1 MKLIQFIKVH
11 QFIYSQVKKNAES
24 IFLSELEPLIYFCP
38 IKISGSYFPMIDS
51 VPKKIKNIS
60 KSKSKM
66 LSAVSAEAGGRGLK
80 ETEDESRDLF
90 FCQSRPV
97 Q

>member
-1 MKLIQFIKVH
+1 MYCNLLNFIDLFILIRQ
-11 QFIYSQVKKNAES
+11 KKKKKAKS
-24 IFLSELEPLIYFCP
+24 ISLSELEPLIYFCP

-51 VPKKIKNIS
+51 VPEKIS

-66 LSAVSAEAGGRGLK
+66 LSAVSAAAEGRGLK

-97 Q
+97 P